1 MLNTS
6 KDFIYMDY
14 AATTQVRPEVLDAML
29 PYLRDIYG
37 NPSSIYS
44 IAQESRKAVDESR
57 DTVAET
63 LGCRSGEIIFT
74 SGGTESDNT
83 ALFGSAM
90 GSKAAGDHIITTSVE
105 HHAVLNACHM
115 LEKFGYKVTYLPVD
129 SYGMINLMDLE
140 KAITEQ
146 TILVSLIYANN
157 EIGTILPISEAS
169 EIIEDRSRALGT
181 QITFHTDAVQAAGYL
196 EIEVDKLGVDM
207 LSLSAHKF
215 HGPKGMGVLYV
226 RRGTPFTPQSVGG
239 GQEKQRRAGTE
250 NVAGISG
257 TAKALQLA
265 AHERKWLEAHT
276 KQLRDELIN
285 GIIEN
290 IPDAHLNG
298 HHSKRLSNNANFSF
312 QHVEGESLLLGLD
325 LEGVAASSGS
335 ACTSASLEPSHVL
348 MALGLSEE
356 LAQSSLRLTLGR
368 DNTHEDV
375 SRVLNLLT
383 ELVTSLRSMSSIST
397 TGQQ

>member
-1 MLNTS
+1 
-6 KDFIYMDY
+6 MDY

>member
-1 MLNTS
+1 
-6 KDFIYMDY
+6 
-14 AATTQVRPEVLDAML
+14 
-29 PYLRDIYG
+29 
-37 NPSSIYS
+37 
-44 IAQESRKAVDESR
+44 
-57 DTVAET
+57 
-63 LGCRSGEIIFT
+63 
-74 SGGTESDNT
+74 
-83 ALFGSAM
+83 
-90 GSKAAGDHIITTSVE
+90 
-105 HHAVLNACHM
+105 
-115 LEKFGYKVTYLPVD
+115 
-129 SYGMINLMDLE
+129 MDLE

>member
-1 MLNTS
+1 
-6 KDFIYMDY
+6 MDY

-57 DTVAET
+57 DTIAEI

-90 GSKAAGDHIITTSVE
+90 GSKSAGDHIITTSVE

-129 SYGMINLMDLE
+129 SYGMINLMDLG

-157 EIGTILPISEAS
+157 EIGTVLPIIEAS
-169 EIIEDRSRALGT
+169 EIIKDRSGALGT

-196 EIEVDKLGVDM
+196 EIGVDKLGVDM

-215 HGPKGMGVLYV
+215 HGPKGVGVLYV

-239 GQEKQRRAGTE
+239 GQERQRRAGTE

-257 TAKALQLA
+257 TAKALQMA
-265 AHERKWLEAHT
+265 THERKWLEAHT

-298 HHSKRLSNNANFSF
+298 HHSKRLPNNANFSF
-312 QHVEGESLLLGLD
+312 AHVEGESLLLGLD
-325 LEGVAASSGS
+325 LEGIAASSGS

-375 SRVLNLLT
+375 LKVLSLLT
-383 ELVTSLRSMSSIST
+383 ELVASLRSMSSIST

>member
-1 MLNTS
+1 
-6 KDFIYMDY
+6 MDY
-14 AATTQVRPEVLDAML
+14 AATTQVRPEVLDSML

-57 DTVAET
+57 ATIAEI
-63 LGCRSGEIIFT
+63 LGCKSGEIIFT

-90 GSKAAGDHIITTSVE
+90 GSRSAGDHIITTNVE

-129 SYGMINLMDLE
+129 SYGLIDLIDLE
-140 KAITEQ
+140 KAITEH

-157 EIGTILPISEAS
+157 EIGTVLPISEAS
-169 EIIEDRSRALGT
+169 EIITDRARSLGT

-196 EIEVDKLGVDM
+196 EIGVDKLGVDM

-215 HGPKGMGVLYV
+215 HGPKGVGVLYV

-239 GQEKQRRAGTE
+239 GQERQRRAGTE

-298 HHSKRLSNNANFSF
+298 HHSKRLPNNANFSF
-312 QHVEGESLLLGLD
+312 AHVEGESLLLGLD
-325 LEGVAASSGS
+325 LEGIAASSGS

-375 SRVLNLLT
+375 LKVLSLLT
-383 ELVTSLRSMSSIST
+383 ELVASLRSMSSIST

>member
-6 KDFIYMDY
+6 REFVYMDY

-29 PYLRDIYG
+29 PYLREVYG

-44 IAQESRKAVDESR
+44 LAQESRKAVDESR
-57 DTVAET
+57 NIVADI
-63 LGCRSGEIIFT
+63 LGCRPSEIIFT

-83 ALFGSAM
+83 ALLGSAM
-90 GSKAAGDHIITTSVE
+90 GSRPEGNHIITTSVE

-115 LEKFGYKVTYLPVD
+115 LEQFGYKVTYLPVD
-129 SYGMINLMDLE
+129 SYGLINLMDLE
-140 KAITEQ
+140 KAITGQ

-169 EIIEDRSRALGT
+169 KIIKDRSHSLGT

-196 EIEVDKLGVDM
+196 EIGVDKLGVDM

-239 GQEKQRRAGTE
+239 GQERQRRAGTE

-265 AHERKWLEAHT
+265 SYERQSLGTHT
-276 KQLRDELIN
+276 EKLRDDLIN
-285 GIIEN
+285 GITKN
-290 IPDAHLNG
+290 IPNAHLNG
-298 HHSKRLSNNANFSF
+298 HRSKRLPNNVNFSF

-325 LEGVAASSGS
+325 LEGIAASSGS

-375 SRVLNLLT
+375 SRVLTLLT
-383 ELVTSLRSMSSIST
+383 DLVGSLRSMSSIST
-397 TGQQ
+397 TGPQ